1 MQVRWIVEKL
11 AKRCG
16 FEAVARHM
24 PEGAQ
29 MQFCNCLR
37 WGWAP
42 GCQGAN
48 MCTWFLGGG
57 LRWLFDRPRS
67 LPPIRAA
74 HAKLLSHIRKEN
86 NRKERRRSEAGSQ
99 VGQLLAQV
107 VRMWS

>member
-1 MQVRWIVEKL
+1 MGV
-11 AKRCG
+11 G
-16 FEAVARHM
+16 T
-24 PEGAQ
+24 
-29 MQFCNCLR
+29 CLS
-37 WGWAP
+37 
-42 GCQGAN
+42 GCKHGHVV
-48 MCTWFLGGG
+48 LGGG